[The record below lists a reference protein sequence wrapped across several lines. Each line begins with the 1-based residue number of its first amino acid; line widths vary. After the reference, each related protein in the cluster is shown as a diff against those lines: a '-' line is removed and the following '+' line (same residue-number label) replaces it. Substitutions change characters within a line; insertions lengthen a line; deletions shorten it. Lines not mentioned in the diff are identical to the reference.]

1 MSGGYVSAAFF
12 CYGDKVSMGKREKPK
27 VLSSYAESSR
37 YMGMGIHF
45 ALTTLLGAG
54 GGWWLDRSIAT
65 LPLFTLV
72 GLLAGACAGF
82 YHLYMKLMEIEDKER
97 SAEK

>member
-1 MSGGYVSAAFF
+1 MSAALFF
-12 CYGDKVSMGKREKPK
+12 HGDKVSMGKREKPK
-27 VLSSYAESSR
+27 ILSSYAESSR

-65 LPLFTLV
+65 LPFFTLV

-82 YHLYMKLMEIEDKER
+82 YHLYVKLMEIEDRER

>member
-1 MSGGYVSAAFF
+1 MKKQ
-12 CYGDKVSMGKREKPK
+12 DKPK
-27 VLSSYAESSR
+27 VLASYAESSR

-45 ALTTLLGAG
+45 ALSTLLGAG
-54 GGWWLDRSIAT
+54 GGWWLDSSLST

-82 YHLYMKLMEIEDKER
+82 YHLYMKLMEMEKKER
-97 SAEK
+97 SSEK

>member
-1 MSGGYVSAAFF
+1 MCIRRFF
-12 CYGDKVSMGKREKPK
+12 FITAIKCLWEKREKPK
-27 VLSSYAESSR
+27 ILSSYAESSR
-37 YMGMGIHF
+37 YMGVGIHF
-45 ALTTLLGAG
+45 ALTTLLGV
-54 GGWWLDRSIAT
+54 GGWWLDRFIAT

>member
-1 MSGGYVSAAFF
+1 ME
-12 CYGDKVSMGKREKPK
+12 KRERPK
-27 VLSSYAESSR
+27 ILASYAESSR
-37 YMGMGIHF
+37 YMSVGIHF

-54 GGWWLDRSIAT
+54 GGGWLDRSIAT

-82 YHLYMKLMEIEDKER
+82 YHLYMKLMEMEEKER
-97 SAEK
+97 SSEK

>member
-1 MSGGYVSAAFF
+1 ME
-12 CYGDKVSMGKREKPK
+12 KREKPK
-27 VLSSYAESSR
+27 ILSSYAESSR
-37 YMGMGIHF
+37 YMGVGIHS
-45 ALTTLLGAG
+45 ALTTLLGVG
-54 GGWWLDRSIAT
+54 GGWWLDRFTAT

-82 YHLYMKLMEIEDKER
+82 YHLYMRLMEIEDKER